1 MTRADRL
8 LAGRHR
14 QLAML
19 AGGLF
24 MLAVAALGMLQLQI
38 RHQSSRSDELAAN
51 LQQTRSEADLRGTAV
66 STLATDVR
74 RLRAQVQA
82 AGRTPVAPDPAKA
95 IAALP
100 DRTAV
105 PVPVPG
111 PPGPPGPAASP
122 VPGPTGPPG
131 PVGRPGADSTVPGP
145 TGSPGTTGSPGPAG
159 VPGAQGAAGTDG
171 AQGPA
176 GPTGPAGKDGRDGT
190 DGKDGAPG
198 APPTGWTWTDPAGV
212 SYSCAPADGFDPRTP
227 RYTCAPAASQSPGPS
242 ASPSGQSPQSTVG
255 LLMLAGTAAYRR
267 I

>member
-82 AGRTPVAPDPAKA
+82 AGRTPVAPDRRAGTRGA
-95 IAALP
+95 
-100 DRTAV
+100 DRS
-105 PVPVPG
+105 G
-111 PPGPPGPAASP
+111 GQ
-122 VPGPTGPPG
+122 
-131 PVGRPGADSTVPGP
+131 GRPGRDRRQGRRARRATDRMDLDRPGRRLLLVRTGGRLRSEDASLHLRPGRFAEPRPFGVAERSVAAEHRGPVDAGRNGRLPPYLMPGRWMERCVRCCGGCRSWVSIWARVLLRGATTV
-145 TGSPGTTGSPGPAG
+145 
-159 VPGAQGAAGTDG
+159 
-171 AQGPA
+171 
-176 GPTGPAGKDGRDGT
+176 
-190 DGKDGAPG
+190 
-198 APPTGWTWTDPAGV
+198 
-212 SYSCAPADGFDPRTP
+212 
-227 RYTCAPAASQSPGPS
+227 
-242 ASPSGQSPQSTVG
+242 
-255 LLMLAGTAAYRR
+255 ML
-267 I
+267 